1 MTKQKVI
8 IWGHPLHSHTHS
20 YIHGGFKKGFEHMG
34 CEVHWFN
41 NEEYPDPTD
50 FDYGNSL
57 IITEGFD
64 DTNLPIVDSSTYFV
78 HCCKDPYKYLDKG
91 VRLVDIRYNVKE
103 LNDVN
108 YSYVFSE
115 ENPIKI
121 GACEYYQK
129 TASTDGLN
137 SQWVRDRREYE
148 AIYLSWA
155 TDLLPHEFNY
165 DDMKIPRQR
174 KSYYVGSISSSN
186 IEQIQPFARACASVG
201 VEFIHNDPW
210 RNPLSWEENKK
221 LVQESYIAP
230 DIRGVGLGDDNPDTG
245 CNHLK
250 TGYIPCRVFKNI
262 SYGQVGMTN
271 SKIVSDLFDGDI
283 VYNSNT
289 YNLFFDTEA
298 NITNYDLI
306 EHQMNVV
313 RDHHTYLNR
322 CGSILKVYNNEV

>member
-1 MTKQKVI
+1 MKIV

-34 CEVHWFN
+34 HEVHWFN
-41 NEEYPDPTD
+41 NDDYPSSDE
-50 FDYGNSL
+50 FDYGDCL
-57 IITEGFD
+57 FITEGYD
-64 DTNLPIVDSSTYFV
+64 DKNIPIVDSSTYFV
-78 HCCKDPYKYLDKG
+78 HCCVNPYKYLG
-91 VRLVDIRYNVKE
+91 AGARLIDIRYNVKE

-115 ENPIKI
+115 QNPQKL
-121 GACEYYQK
+121 GPCEYYQSN
-129 TASTDGLN
+129 ASTDELATKW
-137 SQWVRDRREYE
+137 QKDRREYE

-155 TDLLPHEFNY
+155 TDLLPHEFNFE
-165 DDMKIPRQR
+165 DMKIPRQR

-186 IEQIQPFARACASVG
+186 INQIQPFARACADAG
-201 VEFIHNDPW
+201 VEFVHSDPW
-210 RNPLSWEENKK
+210 RTPLSWEENKK
-221 LVQESYIAP
+221 LVQDSYVAP

-250 TGYIPCRVFKNI
+250 TGYIPCRVLKNI

-271 SKIVSDLFDGDI
+271 SVHVRDLFDGDI

-289 YNLFFDTEA
+289 YDLFFDTEA
-298 NITNYDLI
+298 NIDNYPLI

-313 RDHHTYLNR
+313 KDNHTYLNR
-322 CGSILKVYNNEV
+322 CGSILRVYNNEV

>member
-1 MTKQKVI
+1 MKIV

-34 CEVHWFN
+34 HEVHWFN
-41 NEEYPDPTD
+41 NDDYPSQDD
-50 FDYGNSL
+50 FDYTDCL
-57 IITEGFD
+57 FITEGYD
-64 DTNLPIVDSSTYFV
+64 DKNIPVVESSVYFI
-78 HCCKDPYKYLDKG
+78 HCCVNPYKYLDKG
-91 VRLVDIRYNVKE
+91 ARLIDIRYNVKE

-115 ENPIKI
+115 QNPQKL
-121 GACEYYQK
+121 GPCEYYQK
-129 TASTDGLN
+129 NASTDELAVN
-137 SQWVRDRREYE
+137 WRKDRREYE

-155 TDLLPHEFNY
+155 TDLLPHEFNFE
-165 DDMKIPRQR
+165 DMKIKRQR

-186 IEQIQPFARACASVG
+186 INQIQPFAKACEVAG
-201 VEFIHNDPW
+201 IEFIHSDPW

-221 LVQESYIAP
+221 LVQDSYVAP

-250 TGYIPCRVFKNI
+250 TGYIPCRVLKNI

-271 SKIVSDLFDGDI
+271 SVHVRDLFDGDI

-289 YNLFFDTEA
+289 YDLFFDTEA
-298 NITNYDLI
+298 NIDNYPLI
-306 EHQMNVV
+306 EHQMNLVK
-313 RDHHTYLNR
+313 DNHTYLNR
-322 CGSILKVYNNEV
+322 CGSILRVYNNEV

>member
-1 MTKQKVI
+1 MKKII

-34 CEVHWFN
+34 HKVHWFSDN
-41 NEEYPDPTD
+41 DHPNQDD
-50 FDYGNSL
+50 FDYGDCL
-57 IITEGFD
+57 FITEGYD
-64 DTNLPIVDSSTYFV
+64 DKNIPLVESSTYFV
-78 HCCKDPYKYLDKG
+78 HCCPNPYKYLDGG
-91 VRLVDIRYNVKE
+91 VRLIDIRYNVKE
-103 LNDVN
+103 INDVN

-115 ENPIKI
+115 QDPQKL
-121 GACEYYQK
+121 GPCEYYQK
-129 TASTDGLN
+129 NASTDELAFK
-137 SQWVRDRREYE
+137 WRKDRREYE

-155 TDLLPHEFNY
+155 TDLLPHEFNFE
-165 DDMKIPRQR
+165 DMKIPRQR
-174 KSYYVGSISSSN
+174 KSYYVGSISSAN
-186 IEQIQPFARACASVG
+186 INQIQPFARACASAG
-201 VEFIHNDPW
+201 VEFIHSDPW
-210 RNPLSWEENKK
+210 HNPLSWEENKR
-221 LVQESYIAP
+221 LVQESYVAP

-289 YNLFFDTEA
+289 YDLFFDTEA
-298 NITNYDLI
+298 NIDNYPLI

-313 RDHHTYLNR
+313 KDNHTYLNR
-322 CGSILKVYNNEV
+322 CDSILRVYNNEV